1 MPGLVLDASVSLAW
15 MLPGEVDA
23 ERAKQLID
31 MVADQGAIVPSHW
44 RLEVA
49 NALLMAERRGRLT
62 SDRVTALLNQLA
74 ALPISIDPE
83 TAARAWDASPALVR
97 KHRLSLY
104 DAAYL
109 ELALRKG
116 LPLAT
121 FDGAL
126 LRAAKAEQVGTAGKD

>member
-15 MLPGEVDA
+15 MLPGEVDT
-23 ERAKQLID
+23 EPAKQLIE
-31 MVADQGAIVPSHW
+31 MVSDQGAIVPSHW

-49 NALLMAERRGRLT
+49 NALLMAERRGRVT
-62 SDRVTALLNQLA
+62 SEQVAALLDQLA
-74 ALPISIDPE
+74 ALPISIAPE
-83 TAARAWDASPALVR
+83 TAARAWDASPALAR

-116 LPLAT
+116 LPLAS

-126 LRAAKAEQVGTAGKD
+126 LRAAETEQVARR